1 MAEPHITPAT
11 LPGTLGLASL
21 KSMLQEKQARHSL
34 FMVALQVGGILQR
47 LPATV
52 LATLFEHAQM
62 LAAAACVL
70 DYQRD
75 CGEAASGRDAAVQ
88 GASAAP

>member
-1 MAEPHITPAT
+1 
-11 LPGTLGLASL
+11 
-21 KSMLQEKQARHSL
+21 MLQEKQARHSL
-34 FMVALQVGGILQR
+34 FIVALQVGGVLRR
-47 LPATV
+47 LPPPV

-88 GASAAP
+88 GKAVHCALRVISSLGCGVVPAVGGML